1 MESSTDEEDAKPDDG
16 DPPSTTVSNWPLI
29 KRLLALSWSYRAGCL
44 KILILQVI
52 VLVLGLGA
60 LGLSGVGID
69 YLRHEITPGAPD
81 PAWPLGLAPPGNW
94 SSLAVLLTIGGS
106 IVVLALA
113 SGILNYAYHVAVAD
127 LVNVKIVVA
136 LRSRVYDKLQRLS
149 FKFFDSNASG
159 SLINRAARDV
169 RATGQFIDSVII
181 TGIIMMLSL
190 GIYLTYM
197 ISIHPLLTVAC
208 LATTPMLWGISIRF
222 SRRVR
227 PAYLQ
232 NRGLVD
238 DLVLALSESVKG
250 IPVIKSFAREAEAER
265 RFRDANRKVL
275 DQRYWI
281 FGRIS
286 RLNPTVQFIT
296 QINLTIL
303 LLYGGVLVIRGEL
316 ALGSGL
322 VVFAGLLQQFSAQV
336 ANISSIANSMQ
347 ESLTAAERVFEV
359 FDLPIEITSPVT
371 PIQLSE
377 VEGSVE
383 FDNVS
388 FAYEPPNSVLQNVTF
403 RANPGECIAILG
415 ATGAG
420 KTSVLSLIPRF
431 YDPVLGR
438 VFVDGHDVKELDL
451 EQLRRN
457 IGVVFQEN
465 FLFSNTVAANIAF
478 GHPEAAQEQIER
490 AARAAS
496 AHDFIMEMRDGYDT
510 VLSEAGSDLS
520 GGQRQRIAIA
530 RAILT
535 EPRILL
541 MDDPTAAIDSET
553 EGEIL
558 GAMQNAMQGRTTFV
572 VANRV
577 STLRRADRIL
587 VFDHGH
593 IIQQGRHEELIEEA
607 GAYQVMAKAQMIDA
621 ESLDILEAAT
631 GT

>member
-1 MESSTDEEDAKPDDG
+1 MESSTDEKDAKPDDG
-16 DPPSTTVSNWPLI
+16 DPPSTTASNWPLI
-29 KRLLALSWSYRAGCL
+29 KRLLTLSWAYRAGCL
-44 KILILQVI
+44 KILILQVV

-81 PAWPLGLAPPGNW
+81 PVWPLGLAPPGNW

-106 IVVLALA
+106 IVVLALV

-127 LVNVKIVVA
+127 LVNVKIVA
-136 LRSRVYDKLQRLS
+136 GLRSRVYDKLQRLS

-208 LATTPMLWGISIRF
+208 LATTPLLWGISIRF

-227 PAYLQ
+227 PAYLH

-359 FDLPIEITSPVT
+359 FDLPIEIASPVAPT
-371 PIQLSE
+371 QLSE

-388 FAYEPPNSVLQNVTF
+388 FAYEPPNCVLQNVTF

-420 KTSVLSLIPRF
+420 KTSVLSLIARF
-431 YDPVLGR
+431 YDPVLGG

-451 EQLRRN
+451 AQLRRN

-490 AARAAS
+490 AARTAS

-541 MDDPTAAIDSET
+541 MDDPTAAIDPET

-558 GAMQNAMQGRTTFV
+558 GAMQSAMQGRTTFV
-572 VANRV
+572 VANRI

-593 IIQQGRHEELIEEA
+593 IVQQGRHEELIEEA
-607 GAYQVMAKAQMIDA
+607 GAYQIMAKAQMIDA
-621 ESLDILEAAT
+621 ESLDILEGAADT
-631 GT
+631 